1 MSLFFDCLNSALI
14 LRKVTFQYYQESE
27 NLTQTVPL
35 NKLYGLS
42 TSYLHSRDLSFNPLQ
57 RWDGDVIGQ
66 LPNLTTLKVTGNA
79 WTPDSNILNLP
90 SLGRISGVTWGD
102 ECANCTL
109 VRANI
114 PSGLTLSSESGK
126 DSQIKKFVEHGFLSI
141 CGKIL
146 KCYPKFRRKITSPD
160 ERAKVINVPKK
171 LFYTSY
177 AMGAVAILLNLIVLI
192 TVFSSRSLRQR
203 TSMLLIANM
212 AICDVFIGIY
222 SIIVGDLNIF
232 NFLSN
237 TIDKRETGEELVLGG
252 GVLCPLASTIF
263 TSAVCVAAMT
273 SLLLTVEKY
282 CSIVHCMNPDR
293 RLNKKI
299 AAACLL
305 FSWVLSLSYALSPLL
320 HVLNLSY
327 SATMMCSFPVAQE
340 NTFLTCLGI
349 LIALYIAN
357 IPLYA
362 RIFLFV
368 RRSGSHLGVKRE
380 AAILRKIALVVGSNF
395 VLLLTPMILI
405 IAFVPSE
412 NIHDT
417 IELNSDHNTQILFV
431 VGFWLPI
438 ACLGLNSCI
447 NPILCAFRQGQ
458 FVKRVR
464 KVLKSHRIPP
474 FVEALRRHE
483 GTSSISQLNTSSSQI
498 VLYKVT
504 HFEK

>member
-1 MSLFFDCLNSALI
+1 M
-14 LRKVTFQYYQESE
+14 
-27 NLTQTVPL
+27 
-35 NKLYGLS
+35 
-42 TSYLHSRDLSFNPLQ
+42 TSYLHSRDLSFNPFQ

-66 LPNLTTLKVTGNA
+66 LPNLATLKVTGSS
-79 WTPDSNILNLP
+79 WIPESNILNLP
-90 SLGRISGVTWGD
+90 SLRSIIGVTWSD
-102 ECANCTL
+102 KCANCTL
-109 VRANI
+109 IRANV
-114 PSGLTLSSESGK
+114 PSGFTLSSEVVKGSPI
-126 DSQIKKFVEHGFLSI
+126 QKFVENGFLSI
-141 CGKIL
+141 CGSAF
-146 KCYPKFRRKITSPD
+146 KCYPKFRRITFSPD
-160 ERAKVINVPKK
+160 EREKVINVPKK

-177 AMGAVAILLNLIVLI
+177 VMGAVAILLNLIVLI

-212 AICDVFIGIY
+212 ALCDIFIGIY
-222 SIIVGDLNIF
+222 SIIIGDLNIF

-237 TIDKRETGEELVLGG
+237 VNDKLNTGERLVLGG
-252 GVLCPLASTIF
+252 GVLCPLAATIF

-282 CSIVHCMNPDR
+282 CSIVYCMNPDL

-305 FSWVLSLSYALSPLL
+305 FSWVLSLSYALSPLFY
-320 HVLNLSY
+320 VLNLSY

-340 NTFLTCLGI
+340 NTFLICLGV

-368 RRSGSHLGVKRE
+368 KRSGSHLGVKRE

-405 IAFVPSE
+405 ITFVPEE

-417 IELNSDHNTQILFV
+417 IERNNGHNTQILFV

-458 FVKRVR
+458 FVKRIR

-483 GTSSISQLNTSSSQI
+483 GSSSISQLNTASSQI

-504 HFEK
+504 HFDT

>member
-1 MSLFFDCLNSALI
+1 M
-14 LRKVTFQYYQESE
+14 
-27 NLTQTVPL
+27 
-35 NKLYGLS
+35 
-42 TSYLHSRDLSFNPLQ
+42 TSSSHSRDLSFNPLQ
-57 RWDGDVIGQ
+57 RWEGDVIRQ
-66 LPNLTTLKVTGNA
+66 LPNLTALIVTGSA

-90 SLGRISGVTWGD
+90 SLGRIHGVTWSD

-109 VRANI
+109 VRSNI
-114 PSGLTLSSESGK
+114 PSGFTLSK
-126 DSQIKKFVEHGFLSI
+126 DSPAKKFVERGFFSI
-141 CGKIL
+141 CASPL
-146 KCYPKFRRKITSPD
+146 KCSPKFRKITSSPA
-160 ERAKVINVPKK
+160 EKAKVINVPKK

-177 AMGAVAILLNLIVLI
+177 IMGSVAILLNLIVLI
-192 TVFSSRSLRQR
+192 TVFSARSLRQK

-222 SIIVGDLNIF
+222 SIIIADLNIF

-237 TIDKRETGEELVLGG
+237 VSDKLKSGEKLVLGG
-252 GVLCPLASTIF
+252 GVLCPLAAIIF
-263 TSAVCVAAMT
+263 TTAVCVAAVT

-282 CSIVHCMNPDR
+282 CSIVYCMNPDH

-305 FSWVLSLSYALSPLL
+305 FSWVLSLSYALSPLF

-340 NTFLTCLGI
+340 NTFLICLGV

-357 IPLYA
+357 IPLYV

-405 IAFVPSE
+405 ITFVPVKD
-412 NIHDT
+412 IHDT
-417 IELNSDHNTQILFV
+417 IELNSGHNTQMLFV

-458 FVKRVR
+458 FVKRIR
-464 KVLKSHRIPP
+464 KVLKTHRIPP

-483 GTSSISQLNTSSSQI
+483 GTSSISQLNTASSQI

-504 HFEK
+504 LFEK

>member
-1 MSLFFDCLNSALI
+1 M
-14 LRKVTFQYYQESE
+14 
-27 NLTQTVPL
+27 
-35 NKLYGLS
+35 
-42 TSYLHSRDLSFNPLQ
+42 
-57 RWDGDVIGQ
+57 
-66 LPNLTTLKVTGNA
+66 
-79 WTPDSNILNLP
+79 
-90 SLGRISGVTWGD
+90 GVTWSD
-102 ECANCTL
+102 ECANCRL
-109 VRANI
+109 FRANN
-114 PSGLTLSSESGK
+114 SNEFTLSLEGGK
-126 DSQIKKFVEHGFLSI
+126 GSPVMKFVKHGFFPYCASN
-141 CGKIL
+141 L
-146 KCYPKFRRKITSPD
+146 KCSPKLRRITSSHD

-171 LFYTSY
+171 LFYSSY
-177 AMGAVAILLNLIVLI
+177 VMGAVAILLNLIVLT

-203 TSMLLIANM
+203 TSMVLIANM

-222 SIIVGDLNIF
+222 SIIIGDLNIF

-237 TIDKRETGEELVLGG
+237 VSDNLKAGEKLVLGG
-252 GVLCPLASTIF
+252 GVLCPLATTIF
-263 TSAVCVAAMT
+263 TTAVCVAAVT

-282 CSIVHCMNPDR
+282 CSIVHCMNPDH

-299 AAACLL
+299 AAVCLM

-340 NTFLTCLGI
+340 NTFLICLGV
-349 LIALYIAN
+349 LITLYIAN

-368 RRSGSHLGVKRE
+368 RRSGAHLGVKRE

-405 IAFVPSE
+405 ITFVPVE
-412 NIHDT
+412 DIHDT
-417 IELNSDHNTQILFV
+417 IKLNSDHNTQILFV
-431 VGFWLPI
+431 FGFWFPI

-458 FVKRVR
+458 FVKRIR
-464 KVLKSHRIPP
+464 KVLKLHRIPP

-483 GTSSISQLNTSSSQI
+483 GTSSISQLNTASSQI